1 MLNACAIFTNGEVLF
16 PHHHKPLRMRI
27 CFFLLLITL
36 LAPGMVHAQPKDSV
50 LQRGIN
56 LYNAGNYA
64 EAVTVFEGRLK
75 TAEKAKDLH
84 TQTILC
90 NNLGNACSQTGDAVR
105 ALGYYQRSVKLA
117 ETLGND
123 TARAKAIKNIGT
135 LYESQKD
142 FDAALR
148 HYQEA
153 EVLAGKI
160 KDSLILADCAN
171 NRAMILEQQQRYDT
185 ALKAYRQALGIYER
199 KNLDDRVALTLNNM
213 GVLYKTQGDY
223 AKALEYYGRSAQLSE
238 KIGDQFFVAAN
249 YINMGNVHRLLKQ
262 HKQAV
267 ALHEQSLAVGEKN
280 SMATIITEAYANLSE
295 DYATAGDFAKAY
307 SLHKRYKAVQD
318 SFLNVERSRQLAEM
332 QTRFET
338 EKKEQQI
345 SLLNKQNTIQQLT
358 IGKRNT
364 TIGIIAIAFLAVI
377 ALGLLFYNRYKLK
390 QETRLQAA
398 VMEQQDIAAKAVI
411 EAEEQE
417 RRRIAGDLHD
427 GLGQLFSAVKM
438 NLSELAHRIT
448 PDSRPED
455 QLLLDKTIAITD
467 ESCREIRSIS
477 HQMMPNILLKS
488 GLVSAVRDFIDKI
501 QSSRLKIRVDTFG
514 LQERLDPH
522 IETVLYRVIQESV
535 NNVIKHSGADTL
547 DIQMHKEET
556 EITITIEDNGKGFE
570 VKDIEQ
576 FAGIGLKNMM
586 NRIAVLKGHIE
597 FDSAPGKGTVVSVSL
612 PVNGNV

>member
-1 MLNACAIFTNGEVLF
+1 MPALVRTQN
-16 PHHHKPLRMRI
+16 KDS
-27 CFFLLLITL
+27 LLL
-36 LAPGMVHAQPKDSV
+36 
-50 LQRGIN
+50 RGIE

-64 EAVTVFEGRLK
+64 EAVAVFETRLK
-75 TAEKAKDLH
+75 TAEQEKDLH
-84 TQTILC
+84 TQTVLC
-90 NNLGNACSQTGDAVR
+90 NNLGNACSQKGDAVK
-105 ALGYYQRSVKLA
+105 ALGYYQRSVKLSEA
-117 ETLGND
+117 LGND
-123 TARAKAIKNIGT
+123 TAKAKAIKNIGT

-153 EVLAGKI
+153 ETLAEKI

-171 NRAMILEQQQRYDT
+171 NRAMILEQQQLYEA
-185 ALKAYRQALGIYER
+185 ALKAYQQALGIYER
-199 KNLDDRVALTLNNM
+199 KQLDDRVALTLNNM

-223 AKALEYYGRSAQLSE
+223 TKALEYYGRSAKLSE

-249 YINMGNVHRLLKQ
+249 YINMGNVHRLQKQ
-262 HKQAV
+262 HKDAV
-267 ALHEQSLAVGEKN
+267 ALHEKSLALGEKN
-280 SMATIITEAYANLSE
+280 SMATIITEAYANLAE
-295 DYATAGDFAKAY
+295 DYAVAGDFSKAY

-345 SLLNKQNTIQQLT
+345 TLLNRQNTIQQLT

-364 TIGIIAIAFLAVI
+364 TIGIIAVAFLAAI

-390 QETRLQAA
+390 QEARLQAA

-438 NLSELAHRIT
+438 NLSEFAHRVEEIAK
-448 PDSRPED
+448 PED
-455 QLLLDKTIAITD
+455 KSLLEKTIAITD

-501 QSSRLKIRVDTFG
+501 QSSRLNIRVDTFG

-547 DIQMHKEET
+547 DIQMHKEEA
-556 EITITIEDNGKGFE
+556 EISITIEDNGKGFE
-570 VKDIEQ
+570 AKDVEQ

-612 PVNGNV
+612 PLNERT